1 MSVNSNTDSV
11 LIIEKRAI
19 RKMLVEHQKNCQH
32 SSTEKISQTYGTE
45 TNRRRIGRVKW
56 RRSISAI
63 TRDGCYYNQVPLK
76 EEARKL
82 TTINTHR
89 GLYQWNR
96 LPYGV
101 ASSPAIFQEIMD
113 KVLQGLPAVVWY
125 LDDILVTGTTD
136 AEHIRNVNEVLMR
149 LEKYGLR
156 VRNASD
162 NSSKS
167 ARKNGNPTPWIA
179 LGNRQ
184 NEGLG

>member
-1 MSVNSNTDSV
+1 M
-11 LIIEKRAI
+11 
-19 RKMLVEHQKNCQH
+19 
-32 SSTEKISQTYGTE
+32 
-45 TNRRRIGRVKW
+45 
-56 RRSISAI
+56 
-63 TRDGCYYNQVPLK
+63 PLK

-167 ARKNGNPTPWIA
+167 ARKNGNPTP
-179 LGNRQ
+179 
-184 NEGLG
+184 